1 MRNPGAQTWRSTL
14 TVQKVCR
21 ALVNIRRVVGIA
33 VFGALLVIA
42 AILPDRG
49 FTQAPYYQGKTITV
63 IAGTAPGGIGDN
75 RVKSM
80 VPFLRKYIPGNPAIV
95 VEYMDGGGGRQVG
108 NHLHRVARPDGLTIG
123 AFSSSVIG
131 LSLLRES
138 GVMYDIDKF
147 FYLGSPQS
155 VSHLVF
161 YTRKDASLSNLE
173 KLRAASGVRVG
184 ARPVGHSAY
193 IASRFFAYFLGLRE
207 TKFIPGYAAPELDL
221 ALLRGEVDAR
231 ANTATS
237 VWQRNPDWV
246 EKGLMDF
253 HAILEVPKGL
263 KYARFSHLPE
273 IESFAKSE
281 KERKLLTLSRT
292 FRLTGSPYVLP
303 PGTPK
308 ERVEILQEAMRR
320 TLKDSEF
327 QREYQKVVA
336 EEASPLM
343 PEELTKAIQDTPRD
357 AELIELFKTFS
368 GAAPLPA
375 R

>member
-1 MRNPGAQTWRSTL
+1 MT
-14 TVQKVCR
+14 
-21 ALVNIRRVVGIA
+21 ALGS
-33 VFGALLVIA
+33 LLVVA
-42 AILPDRG
+42 VLSPDYG
-49 FTQAPYYQGKTITV
+49 FAQAPFYQGKTITI

-80 VPFLRKYIPGNPAIV
+80 VPYLRKFIPGGPSIV

-108 NHLHRVARPDGLTIG
+108 NHMARNARPDGLTIG
-123 AFSSSVIG
+123 AFSSAVI
-131 LSLLRES
+131 SLNILRES

-147 FYLGSPQS
+147 FYLGSPES
-155 VSHLVF
+155 TSHLVF
-161 YTRKDASLSNLE
+161 YTRKEAGLSSLE
-173 KLRAASGVRVG
+173 KLRAASGIRVG

-193 IASRFFAYFLGLRE
+193 IAARFFAYFLGLKD
-207 TKFIPGYAAPELDL
+207 TKFIPGYAAPELDV

-237 VWQRNPDWV
+237 IWQRNPEWY

-253 HAILEVPKGL
+253 HAIMEVPKGL
-263 KYARFSHLPE
+263 KYPRFGHLPE

-281 KERKLLTLSRT
+281 KEIKLLTMSRV

-308 ERVEILQEAMRR
+308 DRVEVLQEAMRKA
-320 TLKDSEF
+320 LKDADF
-327 QREYQKVVA
+327 HREYRKVVGEDA
-336 EEASPLM
+336 DPLM
-343 PEELTKAIQDTPRD
+343 PEELAKAIRDAPRD
-357 AELIELFKTFS
+357 AELIEMFKTLS
-368 GAAPLPA
+368 GPAPLPA

>member
-1 MRNPGAQTWRSTL
+1 MT
-14 TVQKVCR
+14 
-21 ALVNIRRVVGIA
+21 AL
-33 VFGALLVIA
+33 GALLVYA
-42 AILPDRG
+42 WLPLDYG
-49 FTQAPYYQGKTITV
+49 FAQAPFYQGKTITI

-80 VPFLRKYIPGNPAIV
+80 VPYLRKYIPGSPSIV

-108 NHLHRVARPDGLTIG
+108 NHMARNARPDGLTIG
-123 AFSSSVIG
+123 AFSSAVI
-131 LSLLRES
+131 SLNILRES

-147 FYLGSPQS
+147 FYLGSPES
-155 VSHLVF
+155 TSHLVF
-161 YTRKDASLSNLE
+161 YTRREAGLNSLE
-173 KLRAASGVRVG
+173 KLRAASGIRVG

-193 IASRFFAYFLGLRE
+193 IAARFFAYYLGLKD
-207 TKFIPGYAAPELDL
+207 TKFIPGYAAPELDV

-237 VWQRNPDWV
+237 IWQRNPEWY

-263 KYARFSHLPE
+263 KYPRFGHLPE

-281 KERKLLTLSRT
+281 KEIRLLTMSRV

-308 ERVEILQEAMRR
+308 DRVEVVQEAMRK
-320 TLKDSEF
+320 TLNDADF
-327 QREYQKVVA
+327 HREYRKVVGEDA
-336 EEASPLM
+336 DPLM
-343 PEELTKAIQDTPRD
+343 PEELAKAIRDTPRD
-357 AELIELFKTFS
+357 AELIEMFKTLS
-368 GAAPLPA
+368 GPAPLPV

>member
-1 MRNPGAQTWRSTL
+1 MNTH
-14 TVQKVCR
+14 R
-21 ALVNIRRVVGIA
+21 AFVRIA
-33 VFGALLVIA
+33 VFGALLVLA
-42 AILPDRG
+42 GLSPDHG
-49 FTQAPYYQGKTITV
+49 FTQAPFYQGKTITI

-75 RVKSM
+75 RVKAI
-80 VPFLRKYIPGNPAIV
+80 VPFLRKYIPGNPAV
-95 VEYMDGGGGRQVG
+95 VVQYMDGGGGRQVG
-108 NHLHRVARPDGLTIG
+108 NHMYRNARPDGLTIG

-131 LSLLRES
+131 LNLLRES

-147 FYLGSPQS
+147 SYLGSPES
-155 VSHLVF
+155 DSHLVF
-161 YTRKDASLSNLE
+161 YTRKEAGLNNVE
-173 KLRAASGVRVG
+173 KLRAASGVKVG

-193 IASRFFAYFLGLRE
+193 IAARFFAYFLGLKE
-207 TKFIPGYAAPELDL
+207 PKFIPGYGAPELDL
-221 ALLRGEVDAR
+221 ALLQGEVDAR

-263 KYARFSHLPE
+263 KHARFGHLPE

-281 KERKLLTLSRT
+281 KETRLLALSRT
-292 FRLTGSPYVLP
+292 LRLTGSPYVLP

-308 ERVEILQEAMRR
+308 DRVEIVQEAIRK
-320 TLKDSEF
+320 TFKDSEF
-327 QREYQKVVA
+327 HREYRKVVGDD
-336 EEASPLM
+336 ASPM
-343 PEELTKAIQDTPRD
+343 TPEELAKAIRDTPRD

-368 GAAPLPA
+368 GPAPLPA

>member
-1 MRNPGAQTWRSTL
+1 MNPH
-14 TVQKVCR
+14 
-21 ALVNIRRVVGIA
+21 RVSVGIA
-33 VFGALLVIA
+33 VLGGLLVIA
-42 AILPDRG
+42 GLSPDRG
-49 FTQAPYYQGKTITV
+49 FTQAPFYQGKTITI

-75 RVKSM
+75 RVKAM

-95 VEYMDGGGGRQVG
+95 IQYMDGGGGRQVG
-108 NHLHRVARPDGLTIG
+108 NYMYSNARPDGLTMG

-131 LSLLRES
+131 LNLLRES
-138 GVMYDIDKF
+138 GVLYDIDKF
-147 FYLGSPQS
+147 SYLGSPES
-155 VSHLVF
+155 DSHLVF
-161 YTRKDASLSNLE
+161 YTRKEAGLSSLE
-173 KLRAASGVRVG
+173 KLRAATGVRVG

-193 IASRFFAYFLGLRE
+193 IAARFFAYFLGLKE
-207 TKFIPGYAAPELDL
+207 PKFIPGYAAPELDT

-263 KYARFSHLPE
+263 KHDRFGHLPE

-281 KERKLLTLSRT
+281 KEIRLIALSRT
-292 FRLTGSPYVLP
+292 LRLTGSPYVLP

-308 ERVEILQEAMRR
+308 DRIEIIQDAMRK
-320 TLKDSEF
+320 TFKDPEF
-327 QREYQKVVA
+327 HREYRKIVGD
-336 EEASPLM
+336 EATPM
-343 PEELTKAIQDTPRD
+343 TPEVLTKAIQETPRD

>member
-1 MRNPGAQTWRSTL
+1 MKTD
-14 TVQKVCR
+14 R
-21 ALVNIRRVVGIA
+21 AFVTIA
-33 VFGALLVIA
+33 IFGAIVVLAGLS
-42 AILPDRG
+42 PDHG
-49 FTQAPYYQGKTITV
+49 FSQAPFYQGKSIKV

-80 VPFLRKYIPGNPAIV
+80 VPFLRKYIPGNPAIAI
-95 VEYMDGGGGRQVG
+95 EYMDGGGGRQVG
-108 NHLHRVARPDGLTIG
+108 NHMYRNARPDGLTIG

-131 LSLLRES
+131 LNLLRES
-138 GVMYDIDKF
+138 GVMYDVDKF
-147 FYLGSPQS
+147 FYLGSPES
-155 VSHLVF
+155 ASHLVF
-161 YTRKDASLSNLE
+161 YTRKEAGLGNLE
-173 KLRAASGVRVG
+173 KLRAASGVKVG

-193 IASRFFAYFLGLRE
+193 IAARFFAYFLGLKDP
-207 TKFIPGYAAPELDL
+207 KFIPGYAAPELDL
-221 ALLRGEVDAR
+221 AVLRGEVDAR

-263 KYARFSHLPE
+263 KHGRFGHLPE

-281 KERKLLTLSRT
+281 RESKLLILSRT

-308 ERVEILQEAMRR
+308 DRVEVVREAMRK
-320 TLKDSEF
+320 TFKDPEF
-327 QREYQKVVA
+327 NREYRNVVG
-336 EEASPLM
+336 EDASPLLS
-343 PEELTKAIQDTPRD
+343 EELTKAIQDTPRD
-357 AELIELFKTFS
+357 TELIELFKTFS
-368 GAAPLPA
+368 GPAPLPA

>member
-1 MRNPGAQTWRSTL
+1 M
-14 TVQKVCR
+14 
-21 ALVNIRRVVGIA
+21 A
-33 VFGALLVIA
+33 VLGALLLLA
-42 AILPDRG
+42 ALLPEQG
-49 FTQAPYYQGKTITV
+49 FTQAPFYQGKTMTI

-80 VPFLRKYIPGNPAIV
+80 VPYLRKYIPGNPAIV
-95 VEYMDGGGGRQVG
+95 VQYMDGGGGRQVG
-108 NHLHRVARPDGLTIG
+108 NHMYSNARADGLTVG

-131 LSLLRES
+131 LNLLRET
-138 GVMYDIDKF
+138 GVMYEVDKF
-147 FYLGSPQS
+147 IYLGSPES
-155 VSHLVF
+155 SSHLVF
-161 YTRKDASLSNLE
+161 YTRREAGLSNLE

-193 IASRFFAYFLGLRE
+193 IAARFFAYFLGVKE
-207 TKFIPGYAAPELDL
+207 PKFIPGYGAPELDL
-221 ALLRGEVDAR
+221 ALLNGEVDAR

-246 EKGLMDF
+246 EKGLMHF
-253 HAILEVPKGL
+253 HAIYAIPKEL
-263 KYARFSHLPE
+263 KHDRFGHLPE
-273 IESFAKSE
+273 IETFAKSE
-281 KERKLLTLSRT
+281 KERRLLALSRI

-308 ERVEILQEAMRR
+308 DRVDILQEAMRK
-320 TLKDSEF
+320 TFKDSEF
-327 QREYQKVVA
+327 HREYKKVVG
-336 EEASPLM
+336 EDASPLL

-357 AELIELFKTFS
+357 PELIELFKTFS

>member
-1 MRNPGAQTWRSTL
+1 MA
-14 TVQKVCR
+14 
-21 ALVNIRRVVGIA
+21 
-33 VFGALLVIA
+33 FGALLVSA
-42 AILPDRG
+42 LLSPDRS
-49 FTQAPYYQGKTITV
+49 FTQAPFYQGKTITI

-80 VPFLRKYIPGNPAIV
+80 VPYLRKYIPGSPAIV

-108 NHLHRVARPDGLTIG
+108 NHMARNARPDGLTIG
-123 AFSSSVIG
+123 AFSSSVI
-131 LSLLRES
+131 SLNILRES

-147 FYLGSPQS
+147 FYLGSPES
-155 VSHLVF
+155 TSHVVF
-161 YTRKDASLSNLE
+161 YTRKEAGLSNLD
-173 KLRAASGVRVG
+173 KLRATSGIRVG

-193 IASRFFAYFLGLRE
+193 VAARLFAYYLGLKD
-207 TKFIPGYAAPELDL
+207 TKFIPGYAAPELDV

-237 VWQRNPDWV
+237 IWQRNPDWF

-263 KYARFSHLPE
+263 KYPRFGHIPE

-281 KERKLLTLSRT
+281 KEIKLLTMART
-292 FRLTGSPYVLP
+292 FRLTGSPYVMP

-308 ERVEILQEAMRR
+308 DRVEVVQEAMRKA
-320 TLKDSEF
+320 LKDGDF
-327 QREYQKVVA
+327 HREYRKVVGEDA
-336 EEASPLM
+336 DPLM
-343 PEELTKAIQDTPRD
+343 PEELAKAIRDTPRD
-357 AELIELFKTFS
+357 AELIETFKTLA